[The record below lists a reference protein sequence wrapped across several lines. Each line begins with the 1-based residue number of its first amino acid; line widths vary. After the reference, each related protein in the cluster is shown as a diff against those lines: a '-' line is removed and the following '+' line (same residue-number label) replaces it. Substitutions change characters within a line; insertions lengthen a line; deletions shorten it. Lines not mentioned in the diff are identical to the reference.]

1 MAPYLYSWSNGGNTT
16 YIDSLCAG
24 TFNLTVT
31 DVNGDTATASVTIS
45 ASPLIVSVSITQTT
59 GGVCN
64 GTATASS
71 TGGSAPYVY
80 SWSTGG
86 SGTYKDSLCLG
97 TFNVIVTDINGL
109 SDTASF
115 TITADT
121 TYNPCT
127 SFTATVSST
136 LNQTFAGA
144 CDGTAISAVNNGA
157 APYLFN
163 WGSGL
168 SSTTPQFSG
177 LCAGSFTL
185 TVTDA
190 NGCSTTATGSVGS
203 DSVVGPCNGVVINVA
218 LTTTS
223 ASAGLCD
230 GAVLSTV
237 AGGTAPYIFT
247 WSNGYHTSSL
257 ANACP
262 GYYNVQIQD
271 AIGCLGASNVFVQG
285 DTTVPIPLMI
295 SITTNDVDSAGA
307 CNGSAHVNAAGGVG
321 PYSIIYSNGF
331 SGGQINNLCGGYYA
345 AFVTDVNGLT
355 DSISF
360 VIGSPE
366 NTFINDT
373 ASDPLNDSV
382 IVATLTSE
390 AILSCGIDFTTIDS
404 IAVTDYY
411 LGNND
416 SIVVVWTLYSI
427 INGDTMLSQLY
438 GAGQDGVY
446 EVVLSLFCDG
456 RSAAGFAKA
465 YSKILVNDQLT
476 GIKTNNEVKTK
487 TVVYPNPFNNL
498 FNINLK
504 ETAKVTVTDITGKT
518 IIVRQANSGTLQ
530 IQANNLAKGIYFV
543 IIENNKGREVTK
555 LIKE

>member
-1 MAPYLYSWSNGGNTT
+1 M
-16 YIDSLCAG
+16 
-24 TFNLTVT
+24 
-31 DVNGDTATASVTIS
+31 
-45 ASPLIVSVSITQTT
+45 
-59 GGVCN
+59 
-64 GTATASS
+64 
-71 TGGSAPYVY
+71 
-80 SWSTGG
+80 
-86 SGTYKDSLCLG
+86 
-97 TFNVIVTDINGL
+97 
-109 SDTASF
+109 
-115 TITADT
+115 
-121 TYNPCT
+121 
-127 SFTATVSST
+127 
-136 LNQTFAGA
+136 NQTFPGA
-144 CDGTAISAVNNGA
+144 CDGTAISAVSNGA
-157 APYLFN
+157 APFLFN
-163 WGSGL
+163 WGTGL
-168 SSTTPQFSG
+168 SSTNAQFSG
-177 LCAGSFTL
+177 LCSGSFIL

-190 NGCSTTATGSVGS
+190 NGCSTTVTGSVGT

-230 GAVLSTV
+230 GAIFSTV
-237 AGGTAPYIFT
+237 AGGTAPYLFN
-247 WSNGYHTSSL
+247 WSNGYHTSGL
-257 ANACP
+257 TNACP
-262 GYYNVQIQD
+262 GYYNVQVID
-271 AIGCLGASNVFVQG
+271 AIGCLGASSVFVQG
-285 DTTVPIPLMI
+285 DTSVPVPLMI
-295 SITTNDVDSAGA
+295 SIATNDVDSAGA

-331 SGGQINNLCGGYYA
+331 SGGQVNNLCGGYYGA
-345 AFVTDVNGLT
+345 YVTDVNGLS

-382 IVATLTSE
+382 VVATLTSE

-427 INGDTMLSQLY
+427 INGDTTLSQLY

-476 GIKTNNEVKTK
+476 GIKTDNEVKTK
-487 TVVYPNPFNNL
+487 TVVYPNPFNNS
-498 FNINLK
+498 FNISLK
-504 ETAKVTVTDITGKT
+504 EEAKVTVTDITGKT
-518 IIVRQANSGTLQ
+518 IVVRQGNSGTLQ
-530 IQANNLAKGIYFV
+530 IPANNFAKGIYFV